1 VPTLN
6 IGINTGQPRR
16 VVPTVW
22 DIIGFFNSPE
32 SGNPFKNERCQLS
45 IKEKWIPA
53 FAGMTESC
61 FVGIKIFYLHDILV
75 SEGLVGIETTFY

>member
-16 VVPTVW
+16 VAPTVW

-32 SGNPFKNERCQLS
+32 SGNPIKNERCQLIYKRKMDS
-45 IKEKWIPA
+45 R
-53 FAGMTESC
+53 FRGND
-61 FVGIKIFYLHDILV
+61 GISFLV
-75 SEGLVGIETTFY
+75 